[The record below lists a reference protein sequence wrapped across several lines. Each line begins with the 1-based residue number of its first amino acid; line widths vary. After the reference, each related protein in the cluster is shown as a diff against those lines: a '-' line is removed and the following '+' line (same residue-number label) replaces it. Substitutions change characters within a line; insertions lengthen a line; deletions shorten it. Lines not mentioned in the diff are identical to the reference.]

1 MIRPAPS
8 LSISS
13 PLQRLHLR
21 VQGMVQGVGF
31 RPFVYTL
38 ATELGLGGWVRNND
52 SGVDIEVEGSPSEL
66 AAFLERLERD
76 RPSHSILS
84 QLETTWLAPC
94 GYKHFEIYESSSD
107 APSKSA
113 WILPD
118 LATCSACLE
127 EIFDP
132 RNRRYRY
139 PFTNCTH
146 CGPRYSILTALPY
159 DRPNTTMQQFRMC
172 PDCQQE
178 YENPQDRRFHAQ
190 PNACP
195 RCGPHL
201 EFWDNQGKAIAPGSS
216 SSELIVLAADRIQQ
230 GEVLALK
237 GLGGFHL
244 IVDARNEE
252 AVQRIRDRKHRPTKP
267 LAVMYPNLEALRGDC
282 IVSPAEEKL
291 LTSAAAPIVL
301 LKQKRSHLA
310 LSIAP
315 HQNTL
320 GVMLPYTP
328 LHHLLLAELG
338 FPVVATS
345 GNRSQAPICIDE
357 QAALR
362 DLAAIVDIFLVH
374 DRPIA
379 RPVDDS
385 VIRTI
390 EGRPMLLRQARG
402 FAPATLAGMNIILSQ
417 SRYSSDP
424 PKSPYALRQATP
436 RKRGTLS
443 EFPPSKGGLGGI
455 CILAVG
461 GHFKNTV
468 ALSIQDQ
475 ILVSQHLGDLD
486 QAQTYERFQETI
498 GQFLK
503 LYSAKPV
510 AIACD
515 THPDYASTHFAQT
528 LSEQLNAP
536 VIPIQHHY
544 AHVLSGIVDNHLDP
558 PVLGIAWDGTGY
570 GLDGT
575 LWGGEFLVIPDRTG
589 FQRMAH
595 LRSFSLPGGDRAAR
609 EPRRAALGLLYK
621 AFGEAT
627 FELEDCPTSQAFQ
640 PQELKLLRTM
650 LQKGV
655 NSPRTSSVGRLFD
668 AIASL
673 TGLCQQSTFE
683 GEAAMQ
689 LESAL
694 EGICTAETYP
704 YELNQ
709 DTPGT
714 WILNWQPMLV
724 SILDDLGKN
733 PNSKSPRIGGFRG
746 RVQSAVE
753 PIQHPLQNP
762 IGEIAAKFH
771 NTLVE
776 MMVAIAHQVGI
787 PQVVLTGGCFQNRYL
802 LERSI
807 QRLREEGFAPHWHH
821 QIPPNDGGLAVGQIL
836 GANWVLQNSKEGGT
850 LCV

>member
-8 LSISS
+8 LSISL

-21 VQGMVQGVGF
+21 AQGMVQGVGF

-38 ATELGLGGWVRNND
+38 ATELGLGGWVRNTD
-52 SGVDIEVEGSPSEL
+52 SGVEIEVEGEQSDL
-66 AAFLERLERD
+66 ATFMERLERD

-84 QLETTWLAPC
+84 QLETNWLSPC
-94 GYKHFEIYESSSD
+94 GCKHFEIHASALDS
-107 APSKSA
+107 PSKSA

-118 LATCSACLE
+118 LATCPACLE

-159 DRPNTTMQQFRMC
+159 DRPNTTMQLFRMC
-172 PDCQQE
+172 PDCQRE
-178 YENPQDRRFHAQ
+178 YEDPQDRRFHAQ
-190 PNACP
+190 PNACSH
-195 RCGPHL
+195 CGPHL
-201 EFWDNQGKAIAPGSS
+201 EFWDNQGKAIAPGFSS
-216 SSELIVLAADRIQQ
+216 SKLIALAADRIRE
-230 GEVLALK
+230 GEILALK

-244 IVDARNEE
+244 IVDARNEG
-252 AVQRIRDRKHRPTKP
+252 AVQKLRDRKHRPTKP
-267 LAVMYPNLEALRGDC
+267 LAVMYPNLEALREDC

-301 LKQKRSHLA
+301 LKQKRSLLA
-310 LSIAP
+310 SSIAP

-328 LHHLLLAELG
+328 LHHLLLAELE

-362 DLAAIVDIFLVH
+362 NLADIADVFLVH

-385 VIRTI
+385 VVRTI
-390 EGRPMLLRQARG
+390 EDQPMLLRRARG
-402 FAPATLAGMNIILSQ
+402 FALRA
-417 SRYSSDP
+417 SS
-424 PKSPYALRQATP
+424 T
-436 RKRGTLS
+436 S
-443 EFPPSKGGLGGI
+443 ECLP

-461 GHFKNTV
+461 GHLKNTV

-486 QAQTYERFQETI
+486 RAQTFERFQETI
-498 GQFLK
+498 EQFLK
-503 LYSAKPV
+503 LYAAKPV

-515 THPDYASTHFAQT
+515 THPDYASTRFAQT
-528 LSEQLNAP
+528 LSEKLNAP
-536 VIPIQHHY
+536 AIPIQHHY
-544 AHVLSGIVDNHLDP
+544 AHVLSGMVDNHLVP
-558 PVLGIAWDGTGY
+558 PILGIAWDGMGY
-570 GLDGT
+570 GLDNT
-575 LWGGEFLVIPDRTG
+575 LWGGEFVAIPDRTG
-589 FQRMAH
+589 FRRIAH
-595 LRSFSLPGGDRAAR
+595 LHTFPLPGGDRAAR
-609 EPRRAALGLLYK
+609 EPRRAALGLLYE
-621 AFGEAT
+621 AFGESA
-627 FELEDCPTSQAFQ
+627 FELDGPALAAFH
-640 PQELKLLRTM
+640 PQELKLLRTI

-668 AIASL
+668 AITSL

-694 EGICTAETYP
+694 EGIRTAGTYP

-709 DTPGT
+709 DHAGT

-746 RVQSAVE
+746 RMQSAVE

-776 MMVAIAHQVGI
+776 LMVAIAHRVGI
-787 PQVVLTGGCFQNRYL
+787 SQVLLTGGCFQNRYL
-802 LERSI
+802 LERAI
-807 QRLREEGFAPHWHH
+807 QRLRGEGFVPYWHG
-821 QIPPNDGGLAVGQIL
+821 QIPPNDGGIAVGQVL
-836 GANWVLQNSKEGGT
+836 GAAWVLQHSKEGGE